1 MWTSDISIRR
11 LGIVTA
17 VWGIV
22 FAGFHFYWAAGGGAA
37 YEGTPSLGESL
48 YIAFIA
54 VLGLAGAAV
63 AHGLYQPW
71 GTRVGRRGLR
81 RTRPL
86 RRSHPLARR
95 RSRRR
100 QLDCGRLA
108 RRRRCERRSY
118 HGLLLGRRAALL
130 GAGLAPR
137 SVGAGTTPP
146 GPPLEPGAPAGRGL
160 RGGAPRTA
168 ARACMKDRL
177 ASAEPVA

>member
-1 MWTSDISIRR
+1 MHTPDISIRR

-71 GTRVGRRGLR
+71 GTRVGRRALR
-81 RTRPL
+81 
-86 RRSHPLARR
+86 
-95 RSRRR
+95 
-100 QLDCGRLA
+100 RLA
-108 RRRRCERRSY
+108 RF
-118 HGLLLGRRAALL
+118 GGVILLLGVAFGVGRWIADGSLGDDGANGVAITAYFLL
-130 GAGLAPR
+130 GGLLFSALGWR
-137 SVGAGTTPP
+137 
-146 GPPLEPGAPAGRGL
+146 RG
-160 RGGAPRTA
+160 A
-168 ARACMKDRL
+168 ARQTPSHQA
-177 ASAEPVA
+177 AA